1 MFSVLFE
8 EVPEGGER
16 YLDWLMTGLGWTL
29 FLALAGWAIA
39 FALGLAV
46 GCART
51 ARNRPIAALA
61 RIYVEVFRN
70 IPVIVQMFVWYFV
83 VPELLPRAWGD
94 AIKAVPPP
102 WGSVIPALLGLALY
116 TAARVA
122 EQVKAGIEALPPGQ
136 RQAAEALG
144 MRSLQVYRLVLL
156 PQALRIIIPTLTSEV
171 MGIFK
176 NSSVALTIGVLELTA
191 QARQINEFT
200 FQTFQ
205 AFGAA
210 TLLYLLL
217 ACLVYVCMRVIEGRL
232 RIPGQQAEAA
242 PGGRTRSLMRWR
254 KSLKEV

>member
-16 YLDWLMTGLGWTL
+16 YLDWLMSGLGWTL
-29 FLALAGWAIA
+29 FLALAGWAVA
-39 FALGLAV
+39 FALGVAV

-51 ARNRPIAALA
+51 TRRPLLAALA

-83 VPELLPRAWGD
+83 MPEVLPRAWGD
-94 AIKAVPPP
+94 AVKAIPPP

-136 RQAAEALG
+136 RKAAEALG
-144 MRSLQVYRLVLL
+144 MRGLQIYRLVLL
-156 PQALRIIIPTLTSEV
+156 PQALRIIMPTLTSEV

-217 ACLVYVCMRVIEGRL
+217 ACLVYACMRLIERRL
-232 RIPGQQAEAA
+232 RIPGQQPDPA
-242 PGGRTRSLMRWR
+242 PRSRLRWR
-254 KSLKEV
+254 KSLKEVSTP

>member
-8 EVPEGGER
+8 EVPEGGEL
-16 YLDWLMTGLGWTL
+16 YLDWLMIGLGWTL
-29 FLALAGWAIA
+29 FLALVGWALA
-39 FALGLAV
+39 FALGVAV

-51 ARNRPIAALA
+51 ARNPIIAGLA
-61 RIYVEVFRN
+61 RLYVEIFRN

-83 VPELLPRAWGD
+83 VPEILPRTWGD
-94 AIKAVPPP
+94 AIKAIPPP
-102 WGSVIPALLGLALY
+102 WGSVLPALLGLALY

-144 MRSLQVYRLVLL
+144 MRGLQIYSLVLL

-191 QARQINEFT
+191 QARQISEFT

-217 ACLVYVCMRVIEGRL
+217 ACMVYVCMRWIERRA
-232 RIPGQQAEAA
+232 RIPGQLSDAESRR
-242 PGGRTRSLMRWR
+242 PTRGWFRWR
-254 KSLKEV
+254 KPLKEG

>member
-1 MFSVLFE
+1 MFSVLLE

-16 YLDWLMTGLGWTL
+16 YLDWLLAGLGWTL

-39 FALGLAV
+39 FALGVAV

-51 ARNRPIAALA
+51 ARRPVVAALA
-61 RIYVEVFRN
+61 RLYVEVFRN
-70 IPVIVQMFVWYFV
+70 IPVIVQMFIWYFV

-94 AIKAVPPP
+94 AVKAIPPP

-136 RQAAEALG
+136 RKAAEALG

-156 PQALRIIIPTLTSEV
+156 PQALRIIMPTLTSEV

-217 ACLVYVCMRVIEGRL
+217 ACLVYVCMRLIERRL
-232 RIPGQQAEAA
+232 RIPGLQAEPEPRGPA
-242 PGGRTRSLMRWR
+242 RSRLRWR

>member
-1 MFSVLFE
+1 MFSVLLE
-8 EVPEGGER
+8 EVPDGGER
-16 YLDWLMTGLGWTL
+16 YLDWLMSGLGWTL
-29 FLALAGWAIA
+29 FLALAGWVVA
-39 FALGLAV
+39 FALGVAV

-51 ARNRPIAALA
+51 ARKPALAALA
-61 RIYVEVFRN
+61 RLYVEVFRN

-94 AIKAVPPP
+94 VIKAIPPP

-136 RQAAEALG
+136 AKAAEALG
-144 MRSLQVYRLVLL
+144 MRSFQVYRLVLL
-156 PQALRIIIPTLTSEV
+156 PQALRIIIPSLTSEV

-217 ACLVYVCMRVIEGRL
+217 ACLVYAGMRLIERRL
-232 RIPGQQAEAA
+232 RIPGLQPDSMPQRRA
-242 PGGRTRSLMRWR
+242 RNRMRWR